1 MRRAVITGLGAV
13 TPVGNDV
20 PTSWANLVAG
30 KSGITRITRFD
41 TAPYAVDI
49 AGEVKDFDPTVGMGP
64 KEVRRTGRDVHLGM
78 AAAMEAIADADVTVD
93 APGRTGVILGSCVGG
108 MEYTLDQ
115 QRVLDERG
123 PGRVSP
129 TGSPTCCPTRPP
141 ATWPPRSAPAGSTTR
156 SSGRARQAR
165 DAVGDAA
172 EVIKRDQADVII
184 AGGTEAV
191 LMPVVLAG
199 FCAMRALADGGDD
212 PALASRPFDATRSG
226 FVLAEGA
233 AALVVEE
240 LEHALARGADIYAEV
255 VGYGVSND
263 AYHVATPHPDSI
275 GVIEMMRAALDR
287 SGIAPEEIDYI
298 NAHGTSTPYNDPA
311 ETKAIKTV
319 FGDHAYKLAVSS
331 IKSMTGHSFGAAGA
345 IEAVATAL
353 TIQPRRDPADD
364 QSEYAR
370 PRMRSRLRPP
380 HRARN
385 SGANRALQL
394 DGAGRPQRLHHPARV
409 RPVAA
414 SLTAM
419 SAPDEQATTLE
430 SWAEAHELEPTEAAL
445 AGRTPLLRTGLS
457 DTVVDAHAGDL
468 NGRSC
473 VIGELVVASS
483 GMFEGLEVVGV
494 SDVDSVMFTVLVADV
509 DAIGWVGS
517 RSIRCRCPRRTCSRA
532 SSITRI
538 TASAT
543 SATISTSATGCGS
556 PARFPTSR
564 CASCSTTSSSRGAWI
579 RRSSWSKPSRARSTA
594 APCWSPTA
602 TST

>member
-30 KSGITRITRFD
+30 NSGITRITRFD
-41 TAPYAVDI
+41 TEPYPVDI
-49 AGEVKDFDPTVGMGP
+49 AGEVKGFDPTLAMAA

-78 AAAMEAIADADVTVD
+78 AAATEAIADAALTVEQ
-93 APGRTGVILGSCVGG
+93 PGRTGVILGSCVGG
-108 MEYTLDQ
+108 MEFTLDQ

-129 TGSPTCCPTRPP
+129 HWIANMLPDTTTSHVATAIGARGVNYAIVGACATGT
-141 ATWPPRSAPAGSTTR
+141 
-156 SSGRARQAR
+156 

-199 FCAMRALADGGDD
+199 FCAMRALAEGGDD

-240 LEHALARGADIYAEV
+240 LEHALARGAQIYCEV

-275 GVIEMMRAALDR
+275 GVIEMMRAALER
-287 SGIAPEEIDYI
+287 SGIAAEEIDYI

-319 FGDHAYKLAVSS
+319 FGAHAYELAVSS

-353 TIQPRRDPADD
+353 TIHHGVIPPTINLNTPDPECDLDYVPHTAREAPVRTALSNSMGLGGHNGCIILRAYD
-364 QSEYAR
+364 Q
-370 PRMRSRLRPP
+370 
-380 HRARN
+380 
-385 SGANRALQL
+385 
-394 DGAGRPQRLHHPARV
+394 
-409 RPVAA
+409 
-414 SLTAM
+414 
-419 SAPDEQATTLE
+419 
-430 SWAEAHELEPTEAAL
+430 
-445 AGRTPLLRTGLS
+445 
-457 DTVVDAHAGDL
+457 
-468 NGRSC
+468 
-473 VIGELVVASS
+473 
-483 GMFEGLEVVGV
+483 
-494 SDVDSVMFTVLVADV
+494 
-509 DAIGWVGS
+509 
-517 RSIRCRCPRRTCSRA
+517 
-532 SSITRI
+532 
-538 TASAT
+538 
-543 SATISTSATGCGS
+543 
-556 PARFPTSR
+556 
-564 CASCSTTSSSRGAWI
+564 
-579 RRSSWSKPSRARSTA
+579 
-594 APCWSPTA
+594 
-602 TST
+602 

>member
-41 TAPYAVDI
+41 TEPYPVDI
-49 AGEVKDFDPTVGMGP
+49 AGEVKQFDPAVAMGP
-64 KEVRRTGRDVHLGM
+64 KEIRRTGRDVHLGM
-78 AAAMEAIADADVTVD
+78 AAATEAIADAELKVD

-108 MEYTLDQ
+108 MEYTLEQ

-123 PGRVSP
+123 PTRVSP
-129 TGSPTCCPTRPP
+129 HWIANMLPDTTTSHVATAIGARGVNYAIVGACATGT
-141 ATWPPRSAPAGSTTR
+141 
-156 SSGRARQAR
+156 

-199 FCAMRALADGGDD
+199 FCAMRALANGGD
-212 PALASRPFDATRSG
+212 PERASRPFDANRSG

-240 LEHALARGADIYAEV
+240 LEHARARGAEIYCEV

-275 GVIEMMRAALDR
+275 GVIEMMRAALQR

-298 NAHGTSTPYNDPA
+298 NAHGTGTPYNDPA
-311 ETKAIKTV
+311 ETRAIKTV

-353 TIQPRRDPADD
+353 TIHNGVIPPTINLDTPDPECDLD
-364 QSEYAR
+364 YVPHTAR
-370 PRMRSRLRPP
+370 ETTVRTAVS
-380 HRARN
+380 N
-385 SGANRALQL
+385 SMGLGGHNGCIILRAL
-394 DGAGRPQRLHHPARV
+394 
-409 RPVAA
+409 
-414 SLTAM
+414 
-419 SAPDEQATTLE
+419 
-430 SWAEAHELEPTEAAL
+430 
-445 AGRTPLLRTGLS
+445 
-457 DTVVDAHAGDL
+457 
-468 NGRSC
+468 
-473 VIGELVVASS
+473 GE
-483 GMFEGLEVVGV
+483 
-494 SDVDSVMFTVLVADV
+494 
-509 DAIGWVGS
+509 
-517 RSIRCRCPRRTCSRA
+517 
-532 SSITRI
+532 
-538 TASAT
+538 
-543 SATISTSATGCGS
+543 
-556 PARFPTSR
+556 
-564 CASCSTTSSSRGAWI
+564 
-579 RRSSWSKPSRARSTA
+579 
-594 APCWSPTA
+594 
-602 TST
+602 

>member
-41 TAPYAVDI
+41 TEPYPVDI
-49 AGEVKDFDPTVGMGP
+49 AGEVKEFDPTVAMGP
-64 KEVRRTGRDVHLGM
+64 KEIRRTGRDVHLGM
-78 AAAMEAIADADVTVD
+78 AAATEAIADAELKVD

-123 PGRVSP
+123 PTRVSP
-129 TGSPTCCPTRPP
+129 HWIANMLPDTTTSHVATAIGARGVNYAIVGACATGTN
-141 ATWPPRSAPAGSTTR
+141 
-156 SSGRARQAR
+156 
-165 DAVGDAA
+165 AVGDAA

-199 FCAMRALADGGDD
+199 FCAMRALANGGE
-212 PALASRPFDATRSG
+212 PERASRPFDANRSG

-240 LEHALARGADIYAEV
+240 LEHARARGAEIYCEV

-275 GVIEMMRAALDR
+275 GVIEMMRAALER

-298 NAHGTSTPYNDPA
+298 NAHGTGTPYNDPA
-311 ETKAIKTV
+311 ETRAIKTV

-353 TIQPRRDPADD
+353 TIHNGVIPPTINLDTPDPECDLD
-364 QSEYAR
+364 YVPHTAR
-370 PRMRSRLRPP
+370 ETT
-380 HRARN
+380 
-385 SGANRALQL
+385 GANRGVQL
-394 DGAGRPQRLHHPARV
+394 DGPGRPQRLHHPP
-409 RPVAA
+409 RP
-414 SLTAM
+414 
-419 SAPDEQATTLE
+419 
-430 SWAEAHELEPTEAAL
+430 
-445 AGRTPLLRTGLS
+445 G
-457 DTVVDAHAGDL
+457 
-468 NGRSC
+468 
-473 VIGELVVASS
+473 
-483 GMFEGLEVVGV
+483 
-494 SDVDSVMFTVLVADV
+494 
-509 DAIGWVGS
+509 
-517 RSIRCRCPRRTCSRA
+517 
-532 SSITRI
+532 
-538 TASAT
+538 
-543 SATISTSATGCGS
+543 
-556 PARFPTSR
+556 
-564 CASCSTTSSSRGAWI
+564 
-579 RRSSWSKPSRARSTA
+579 
-594 APCWSPTA
+594 
-602 TST
+602 